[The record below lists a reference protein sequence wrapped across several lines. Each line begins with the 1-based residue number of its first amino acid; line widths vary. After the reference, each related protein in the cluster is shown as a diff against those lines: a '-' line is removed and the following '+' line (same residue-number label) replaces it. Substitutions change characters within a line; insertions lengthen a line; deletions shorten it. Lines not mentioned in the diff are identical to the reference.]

1 MAGRVG
7 GDIFELGEGL
17 SLGGK
22 SHQKH
27 SKISLKLFK
36 TFSFKKL

>member
-27 SKISLKLFK
+27 SKITK
-36 TFSFKKL
+36 TFTEESPKTF

>member
-17 SLGGK
+17 WWAAK
-22 SHQKH
+22 VTKN
-27 SKISLKLFK
+27 ILKFTITK
-36 TFSFKKL
+36 TFTKETF